1 MPVVSLPVV
10 VNFYVTIV
18 AIPTFENVFLS
29 FEAVTKHIYVHECV
43 CV

>member
-18 AIPTFENVFLS
+18 AIATIEMYFYPL
-29 FEAVTKHIYVHECV
+29 KQ
-43 CV
+43 